1 MNPDDSELIFDV
13 EPLTFT
19 TDNIPQTIAIT
30 AKEDEDVFDEHEETL
45 QFLASGGGYDGI
57 ESDLLVHIENRD
69 PPRLI
74 IDPVAIDLE
83 EGEEEG
89 EIVTVKLSH
98 EPLSEVTV
106 DISGHSNTD
115 LEWDPPVLMFTTE
128 NWNDADTV
136 TVKANDDPDDED
148 ETEELTLTASG
159 GGYTGKEGSV
169 LVNIDDDESFLLSV
183 SGESVRE
190 DEGPLTFTVELETPN
205 PAQVTRVRY
214 ATMDGS
220 AVASLDYRERSGVV
234 GV

>member
-1 MNPDDSELIFDV
+1 M

-30 AKEDEDVFDEHEETL
+30 AKEDEDPFDEHEETL
-45 QFLASGGGYDGI
+45 RFLASGGGYDGI
-57 ESDLLVHIENRD
+57 ESDLLVYIENPD

-74 IDPVAIDLE
+74 VAPVTIDLE
-83 EGEEEG
+83 EGDDEG
-89 EIVTVKLSH
+89 NFFTVKLSH

-106 DISGHSNTD
+106 DISGHPNTD
-115 LEWDPPVLMFTTE
+115 LVWDPAVLMFTTE

-148 ETEELTLTASG
+148 ETEELTLAASG

-169 LVNIDDDESFLLSV
+169 SVNIEDDESFLLSV

-190 DEGPLTFTVELETPN
+190 NEGPLTFTVELETPN
-205 PAQVTRVRY
+205 EAEADPCAIRNNGRQC
-214 ATMDGS
+214 G
-220 AVASLDYRERSGVV
+220 GIV
-234 GV
+234 GLSRTN